1 MNSKQEE
8 ISKRLDKVL
17 ESLDKTLKEFI
28 ESQKLLTKLNK
39 LK

>member
-1 MNSKQEE
+1 MNSKQKE

-17 ESLDKTLKEFI
+17 ESLDKTFKEFL
-28 ESQKLLTKLNK
+28 ESVKTINNLNK

>member
-17 ESLDKTLKEFI
+17 ESLDKTFKEFL
-28 ESQKLLTKLNK
+28 ESVKTIDNLNK